1 MQEILH
7 AKLSTSGASH
17 SGRKF
22 SMRQPNYPRLSP
34 LPTTV
39 MGRACLGGYNKLGKR
54 AFVLEAI
61 RKQLRY
67 LAGRQVRCLHLSS
80 AWLLAR
86 ANRVLDSEYR
96 YTCRK
101 YCYCFPYFGS

>member
-34 LPTTV
+34 LPTPGLSKAKRIKLYG
-39 MGRACLGGYNKLGKR
+39 MGIN
-54 AFVLEAI
+54 
-61 RKQLRY
+61 
-67 LAGRQVRCLHLSS
+67 
-80 AWLLAR
+80 
-86 ANRVLDSEYR
+86 
-96 YTCRK
+96 
-101 YCYCFPYFGS
+101 

>member
-39 MGRACLGGYNKLGKR
+39 LDTALTGYIRNC
-54 AFVLEAI
+54 AI
-61 RKQLRY
+61 TKVQRKASCHQ
-67 LAGRQVRCLHLSS
+67 S
-80 AWLLAR
+80 
-86 ANRVLDSEYR
+86 
-96 YTCRK
+96 
-101 YCYCFPYFGS
+101 GSVDPQPH